1 MLFAHGHRVVSY
13 ARWRSRR
20 DRINPVGRR
29 RLGVDADARV
39 PTAHTRARATRPTRE
54 TKTTTMKTMNDAR
67 ARARGD
73 DASEDA
79 EARRRRRCGRHRED
93 PKRRDDARSRTTRSL
108 DATSAVRAREAL
120 KAFPRVESFAHGPT
134 PLEYLPRLSEKLN
147 GVRVYAKRDDAYGV
161 LTGGNKTR
169 KLEYLMAEAL
179 AVGAT
184 MVMTQ
189 GATQSNHARQTAA
202 ACAKLGLKCH
212 VLLEDRTG
220 REDENYTRNGNV
232 LLDDLFGATREY
244 RPGDQ
249 GLNMNEELERVA
261 DEFRAK
267 GEKVYTIVG
276 GGSCPRGALGYVR
289 AAHELLDQA
298 REMDIEFDHLVH
310 ATGSA
315 GTQAGLAVGLHSVDS
330 SLPLLGF
337 GVRAPQPTQEANVH
351 ALALATC
358 AELGIRPI
366 ERSKIVADTNYVG
379 DGYGIPTSQTIDA
392 IRLFASTEGVLLD
405 PVYSGKAGAGLIDY
419 CARGVFKP
427 GDRVCFLHTGGAT
440 SLHGY
445 LDSFSS

>member
-1 MLFAHGHRVVSY
+1 MG
-13 ARWRSRR
+13 
-20 DRINPVGRR
+20 
-29 RLGVDADARV
+29 
-39 PTAHTRARATRPTRE
+39 TRARARRDRRARRM
-54 TKTTTMKTMNDAR
+54 KTTMKTMKTRAPALGATTRGGRRSAASKTMRSTSRGSEASRRRAIANDA
-67 ARARGD
+67 
-73 DASEDA
+73 
-79 EARRRRRCGRHRED
+79 
-93 PKRRDDARSRTTRSL
+93 TL
-108 DATSAVRAREAL
+108 DATSAVNAREAL

-134 PLEYLPRLSEKLN
+134 PLEHLPRLSEKLN

-179 AVGAT
+179 AV
-184 MVMTQ
+184 

-298 REMDIEFDHLVH
+298 REMDIECDHLVH

-337 GVRAPQPTQEANVH
+337 GVRAT
-351 ALALATC
+351 
-358 AELGIRPI
+358 
-366 ERSKIVADTNYVG
+366 
-379 DGYGIPTSQTIDA
+379 
-392 IRLFASTEGVLLD
+392 
-405 PVYSGKAGAGLIDY
+405 
-419 CARGVFKP
+419 
-427 GDRVCFLHTGGAT
+427 
-440 SLHGY
+440 
-445 LDSFSS
+445 